1 VARILI
7 AEDDADVRRLVALAL
22 EGEDHEVVTA
32 ADGMEALHA
41 MAERLPDLL
50 LLDVMMPNLD
60 GYGVLDHMAS
70 SGIKDHVRVM
80 MVTAKGSERDAK
92 RGLERGCDA
101 YMTKPFDVIELLE
114 KVAEM
119 CSMSMGN
126 LRAERLRELDKTRL
140 LSQLESLLEGE
151 APPLS
156 ELGG

>member
-22 EGEDHEVVTA
+22 EGEGHEVVTA
-32 ADGMEALHA
+32 VDGMEALHS
-41 MAERLPDLL
+41 MAEQLPDLM

-70 SGIKDHVRVM
+70 SGMKDHVRVM

-101 YMTKPFDVIELLE
+101 YMTKPFDVIDLIE

-119 CSMSMGN
+119 CSMSMVD
-126 LRAERLRELDKTRL
+126 LRAEKMRELDKTRL

>member
-1 VARILI
+1 MARILI
-7 AEDDADVRRLVALAL
+7 AEDDMDVRRLVALAL
-22 EGEDHEVVTA
+22 EGEGHEVETA
-32 ADGMEALHA
+32 EDGMEALKA
-41 MAERLPDLL
+41 MAEQLPDLL

-70 SGIKDHVRVM
+70 SGIKELVRVM

-101 YMTKPFDVIELLE
+101 YLTKPFDVVDLLE

-119 CSMSMGN
+119 CAMSMAD
-126 LRAERLRELDKTRL
+126 LRAERMKELDKTRL

-156 ELGG
+156 GLGG